1 MYGIL
6 ELILSDNKLNLY
18 YNWRYKISLLA
29 DFLYLDTGDLM
40 KTRFG
45 VAPYDL
51 IQQDFR
57 DMDSAETLRTTW
69 KIERLI
75 LMQSVQGHAYE
86 GHCRFHGTKYP
97 NTTMDDISRALG
109 LDPQVVRQERQEL
122 IDEISAYADKAIAG
136 HQNIPLAN
144 DDGRGF
150 LGSSIF
156 HKMDLDPQDV
166 LKGLYIG
173 GSRDS
178 TETRFAMEARYGV
191 KIGGG
196 KCYLVDTDVMN
207 KMGLDGDILAHSE
220 HENLIDYYKESGLIV
235 ADSGADTDDL
245 EYMYIRHRR
254 GPGGSDDTA
263 IVAGGLIYGLGVAV
277 GVFLADAIDT
287 IEKYV
292 SDFSDQDNNLAK
304 RILAAK
310 PDIGI
315 SFDELL
321 RFTYISATPEKSDVT
336 VPDSSLR
343 HMMLIDRTKDM
354 TAIESHFL
362 FIQHKH
368 FPKIRISHEEV
379 PNNEFYDYVQ
389 HRVRTSPYLK

>member
-1 MYGIL
+1 
-6 ELILSDNKLNLY
+6 
-18 YNWRYKISLLA
+18 
-29 DFLYLDTGDLM
+29 M

-45 VAPYDL
+45 VAPYDV

-57 DMDSAETLRTTW
+57 DMDNAEMLRTTW
-69 KIERLI
+69 HIERLI
-75 LMQSVQGHAYE
+75 LMQSVQGHAFE

-97 NTTMDDISRALG
+97 NTTMDDISRSLS

-122 IDEISAYADKAIAG
+122 IDEIVAYVDKALAG
-136 HQNIPLAN
+136 QEDIPLAN
-144 DDGRGF
+144 DEGRGF

-156 HKMDLDPQDV
+156 HGMNISPQDV

-178 TETRFAMEARYGV
+178 VETRFAMEERYGI

-196 KCYLVDTDVMN
+196 KGYLVDTGVMY

-220 HENLIDYYKESGLIV
+220 HEDLIDYYKESGLIV
-235 ADSGADTDDL
+235 ADSGVDSNDL
-245 EYMYIRHRR
+245 EYMYIRYRR

-263 IVAGGLIYGLGVAV
+263 IVAAGLIYGLGVAV

-292 SDFSDQDNNLAK
+292 PVFSDQDNNLAK

-315 SFDELL
+315 SHDELL
-321 RFTYISATPEKSDVT
+321 RFTYISATPERSEIT

-362 FIQHKH
+362 FVQHKH
-368 FPKIRISHEEV
+368 YPNIRISHEEV
-379 PNNEFYDYVQ
+379 PNRKFYDYVQ
-389 HRVRTSPYLK
+389 HRVRTAPYLK